1 MKLSDK
7 ENSVDVIYVDNHLLV
22 LNKPAGLLTQP
33 TNISLDSLE
42 TRAKAWVK
50 RKYKKPGRVFLEC
63 IHRLDKP
70 VSGIVVFA
78 RTSKALS
85 RMQKQMREKTIAK
98 YYLALV
104 EGTFLKEKGEM
115 THTIAHSTLKAK
127 LSASGKQAFLEY
139 KVKRTYENL
148 SLVEIRLHTGRYHQI
163 RVQMSLSKHPVV
175 GDKKYK
181 SRWMLDEGI
190 ALHHAKI
197 ELEHPVTKEKMLFT
211 SNAPFEVSI
220 EQYLFQTN
228 AQKK

>member
-1 MKLSDK
+1 MSDK

-85 RMQKQMREKTIAK
+85 RMQKQMRE
-98 YYLALV
+98 
-104 EGTFLKEKGEM
+104 
-115 THTIAHSTLKAK
+115 
-127 LSASGKQAFLEY
+127 
-139 KVKRTYENL
+139 
-148 SLVEIRLHTGRYHQI
+148 
-163 RVQMSLSKHPVV
+163 
-175 GDKKYK
+175 
-181 SRWMLDEGI
+181 
-190 ALHHAKI
+190 
-197 ELEHPVTKEKMLFT
+197 
-211 SNAPFEVSI
+211 
-220 EQYLFQTN
+220 
-228 AQKK
+228 